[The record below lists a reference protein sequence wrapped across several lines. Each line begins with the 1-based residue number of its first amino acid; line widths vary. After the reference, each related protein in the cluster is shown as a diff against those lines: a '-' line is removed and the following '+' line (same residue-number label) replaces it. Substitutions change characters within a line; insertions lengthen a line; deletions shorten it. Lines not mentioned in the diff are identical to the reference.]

1 MLGGPTGPACCPLS
15 FLSSLPCFYLDL
27 FSYPFSYFFPSF
39 LLLSFPLLSLLDA
52 SNPFVTLFHPFPFES
67 FVARIRVRVRV
78 SVNVRVSFGISTLLF
93 VRLSLPLSPNTYAL
107 PQPPI
112 FSVLVH
118 PVVGPFSEFGETFG
132 NERLCVLRS
141 GFASTRLREEDRK
154 SGNDEMENALVSR
167 GWLTVDIARRGAAWR
182 REREALARPRVVAD
196 GARR

>member
-39 LLLSFPLLSLLDA
+39 LLLSSPLLSLLDA

-78 SVNVRVSFGISTLLF
+78 SVNVRVSVGISTLLF

-112 FSVLVH
+112 LCVSVR
-118 PVVGPFSEFGETFG
+118 PVVGPFSEFVETFDVTSDFAFYDAALSQRGCAKRIG
-132 NERLCVLRS
+132 N
-141 GFASTRLREEDRK
+141 REMARWK
-154 SGNDEMENALVSR
+154 ARWSR
-167 GWLTVDIARRGAAWR
+167 AGG
-182 REREALARPRVVAD
+182 
-196 GARR
+196 